1 MVFDVLVISLQA
13 SPWKV
18 QVIIADCSVWKA
30 LIVTA
35 VAIEVPL
42 LTIAER
48 KGWFQSPTSSLQQL
62 D

>member
-30 LIVTA
+30 LVSNLLHFWLKD
-35 VAIEVPL
+35 IETGYVS
-42 LTIAER
+42 EN
-48 KGWFQSPTSSLQQL
+48 
-62 D
+62 